1 MKMLVITLTLI
12 LTGCGTLGGTISG
25 AGQDLTKLGGWIKD
39 K

>member
-1 MKMLVITLTLI
+1 MKMIVIALALI